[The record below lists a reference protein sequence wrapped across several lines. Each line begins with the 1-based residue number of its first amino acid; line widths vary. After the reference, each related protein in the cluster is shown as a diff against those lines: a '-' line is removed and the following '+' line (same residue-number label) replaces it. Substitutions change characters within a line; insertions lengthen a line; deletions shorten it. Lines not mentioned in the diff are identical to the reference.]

1 MHATCPPF
9 AYCTFMNLVPLK
21 REKMNNLR
29 DQVPR
34 KQYIQSLKSK
44 DQTRHV
50 DGGWGAPLVS
60 HISKKKKNKDKFM
73 CSTHYPQHPAFA
85 GFLEIKEFFW
95 LSKKGVFFF
104 FFFFFTLFP
113 LYIFVIYGVSS
124 ISKVFTGLHQFV
136 KVYLQNL
143 LWRFS
148 FKKDKGYIA
157 L

>member
-1 MHATCPPF
+1 MDATCPPF

-21 REKMNNLR
+21 REKMNNLQ

-44 DQTRHV
+44 DQTRRV

-60 HISKKKKNKDKFM
+60 HISKKKKNKDKLM
-73 CSTHYPQHPAFA
+73 CSTHYPQHPTFA
-85 GFLEIKEFFW
+85 GFLEIKEFGQQ
-95 LSKKGVFFF
+95 KKEFFF
-104 FFFFFTLFP
+104 FFFPLFP